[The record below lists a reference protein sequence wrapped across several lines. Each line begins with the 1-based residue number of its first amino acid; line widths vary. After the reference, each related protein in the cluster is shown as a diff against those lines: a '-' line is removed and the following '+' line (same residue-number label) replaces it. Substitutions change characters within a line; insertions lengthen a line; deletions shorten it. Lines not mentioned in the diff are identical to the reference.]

1 MELRQRMIVK
11 SSLIPFLLPVIA
23 YLIGSIPIGWI
34 IGKVFYKKDI
44 RKGGSGN
51 VGATNALRLY
61 GTATGVLVLVLD
73 MAKGFIATF
82 LAAKLMPS
90 GSAVVPLCAM
100 LVILGHVFPV
110 FLGFKGGKGVAT
122 AGGVFIA
129 LTPISLLAA
138 IGVFIL
144 ITSLTRY
151 VSLGSIIAAL
161 VFHLHSMWIISMES
175 HGDYAL
181 VALISAVVL
190 MIIFKHRQNIIRLL
204 NGNENKIEFTKK
216 GKG

>member
-73 MAKGFIATF
+73 MAKGFIAT
-82 LAAKLMPS
+82 
-90 GSAVVPLCAM
+90 
-100 LVILGHVFPV
+100 
-110 FLGFKGGKGVAT
+110 
-122 AGGVFIA
+122 
-129 LTPISLLAA
+129 
-138 IGVFIL
+138 
-144 ITSLTRY
+144 
-151 VSLGSIIAAL
+151 
-161 VFHLHSMWIISMES
+161 
-175 HGDYAL
+175 
-181 VALISAVVL
+181 
-190 MIIFKHRQNIIRLL
+190 
-204 NGNENKIEFTKK
+204 
-216 GKG
+216 